1 MNAAPPT
8 HPQTPATHAAPRT
21 PPIGKPGAACSAVVG
36 LQWGDEG
43 KGKIV
48 DLLAQHYDAVV
59 RYNGGANAGHSV
71 VVKGE
76 RYALH
81 LVPSG
86 ILYPGK
92 LAVIA
97 NGVVVDP
104 EVLIKE
110 TTGLAQ
116 RGVDVHGLVVSDRA
130 HVVMPYH
137 KAEDELREKILSEAG
152 GISSRPSES
161 AHGGGIG
168 TTKRGIGPCYADKCQ
183 RSTAVRCG
191 DLINP
196 DVLRAKLARITAFK
210 NATLGGLGA
219 KPFEAGELTRWA
231 LDLGDQLRSS
241 IRDTT
246 YLLHDLLGSGR
257 RVLFEGANAALLD
270 VDHGTYPFVTS
281 SSTTVLGIPAG
292 TGIPGARI
300 DNVIGVVKAYS
311 TRVGN
316 GPLPTEQINEVG
328 ERIRQRGREFGTTTG
343 RPRRVGWLDLVAV
356 RYSALLNGVS
366 SLSVMLL
373 DVLAGLDELRVCTA
387 YRLKNGQTTDRFV
400 PDADWIY
407 DAEPVYQN
415 LPGFPEEIQ
424 NARRRADLPANA
436 RAYLDLIERTV
447 GVPISIVSVG
457 PDRAQTLLE

>member
-1 MNAAPPT
+1 MDAAPPPVALLLT
-8 HPQTPATHAAPRT
+8 DLV
-21 PPIGKPGAACSAVVG
+21 GSAE
-36 LQWGDEG
+36 LAEQLGDEAMAG
-43 KGKIV
+43 V
-48 DLLAQHYDAVV
+48 WAAHDRLARDLLRRWRGHEIDKTDGFLLLFADAHDALGYVLAYHRALSTMAV
-59 RYNGGANAGHSV
+59 PLAARAG
-71 VVKGE
+71 
-76 RYALH
+76 LH
-81 LVPSG
+81 VGQLTLRENP
-86 ILYPGK
+86 
-92 LAVIA
+92 
-97 NGVVVDP
+97 
-104 EVLIKE
+104 
-110 TTGLAQ
+110 
-116 RGVDVHGLVVSDRA
+116 
-130 HVVMPYH
+130 
-137 KAEDELREKILSEAG
+137 AEDVA
-152 GISSRPSES
+152 
-161 AHGGGIG
+161 
-168 TTKRGIGPCYADKCQ
+168 
-183 RSTAVRCG
+183 
-191 DLINP
+191 
-196 DVLRAKLARITAFK
+196 
-210 NATLGGLGA
+210 LGA